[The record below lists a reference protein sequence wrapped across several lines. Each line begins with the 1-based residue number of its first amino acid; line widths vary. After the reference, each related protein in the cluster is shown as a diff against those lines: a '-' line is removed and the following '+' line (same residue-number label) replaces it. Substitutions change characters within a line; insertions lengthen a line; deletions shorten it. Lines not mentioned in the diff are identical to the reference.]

1 MSNALFLDSP
11 NLSSEKLHHPQI
23 PPPPCHPWYPLST
36 PGPGKPD
43 LRPGKTRHLR
53 DMCILLGGQ
62 TRVPTTGCYKR
73 PDHSTPDIWGDHSLL
88 WGCLKHQ
95 RTLRSITDLHPLDAN
110 SMPLLLPVTSKC
122 LQTWP
127 KSHPK
132 GGRGCLSTLR
142 TTGLNQYGAPQSTYL

>member
-1 MSNALFLDSP
+1 MRSCTTLRSP
-11 NLSSEKLHHPQI
+11 HPRA
-23 PPPPCHPWYPLST
+23 T
-36 PGPGKPD
+36 PGILFKHQD
-43 LRPGKTRHLR
+43 QESLICPGKTRHLR
-53 DMCILLGGQ
+53 DMCIVLGGQ

-73 PDHSTPDIWGDHSLL
+73 PDHSTPDIWRHHSLL

-122 LQTWP
+122 LQMWP

-132 GGRGCLSTLR
+132 GGRGCLCTLR